1 MKFQNGVNQK
11 AHIQINLMLMNV
23 IECKKKK
30 QTKKFS
36 KVKENLNNKDKI

>member
-11 AHIQINLMLMNV
+11 AQIQINLMLMNV
-23 IECKKKK
+23 IECKKK

-36 KVKENLNNKDKI
+36 KVKKNPNNKDKI